1 MLPGCLSEKGGAQE
15 ETDEGNENMLIDEF
29 VDLRVRAGE
38 TDRLERER
46 EHVRRTGEREH
57 WLRSLTGPTRE
68 HRRREHEGR
77 GAAVVAEDASA
88 PAASAARVPEG
99 DSGASAAGVAVVA
112 APERELAHAAR

>member
-1 MLPGCLSEKGGAQE
+1 MLPGCLSEKGGVQE

-57 WLRSLTGPTRE
+57 WLRSLTGRTRE
-68 HRRREHEGR
+68 LEGR
-77 GAAVVAEDASA
+77 GAVVVAEDASA

-99 DSGASAAGVAVVA
+99 DSGASAAGVAVA
-112 APERELAHAAR
+112 AEPERELAHAAR